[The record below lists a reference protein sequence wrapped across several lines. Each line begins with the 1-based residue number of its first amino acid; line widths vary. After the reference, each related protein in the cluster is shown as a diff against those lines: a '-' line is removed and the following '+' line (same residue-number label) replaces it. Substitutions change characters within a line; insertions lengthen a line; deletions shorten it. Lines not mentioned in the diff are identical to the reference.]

1 MKVLGSVSP
10 FVLNS
15 LTGVIGSALNTRYI
29 TKFNSSL
36 NQYID
41 LSSAIVLNS
50 DFKIDF
56 SGVMES
62 EGTTTLLGLANSGF
76 SRIQRV
82 ATTTTST
89 IRFRLSGYD
98 VDLPD
103 DIVTVDGKWRKH
115 TLERVNNTF
124 NYYES
129 DVLVSSITDEGA
141 DGRVLG
147 FNCIGQGNNFNY
159 LDSYYGDLVVE
170 DNGTV
175 VLDMSLD
182 GDGTNGVVYNNAATL
197 GAELD
202 VSTLVTPNSLTTG
215 IVYNNEDSEVTLV
228 DSVGGLSHA
237 LALFNDKVLDGSHYL
252 VTITIDTTASSVGA
266 FLGVANSS
274 DPSTERVTASA
285 GEIQTFT
292 QVLSPVG
299 SGSLIF
305 RLIGISALDDTV
317 VFSNI
322 SIKEIPSSTPY
333 GTRINMTSA
342 NTERFTLYDTYWRG
356 SEELWA
362 YSPITLDGS
371 VTLYNTI
378 AGGYGVLPENEDYI
392 IDLQWDNLTG
402 RFKLL
407 VGDSEFVSNL
417 IGSVVAETGSKSL
430 VFSTLTSQRAVIQ
443 ELDDSG
449 TVADSMVASINRV
462 LEIAA

>member
-1 MKVLGSVSP
+1 VLDGDFEIEAEYALAAFTPSFAICGGDASQANNDLIRVDP
-10 FVLNS
+10 FS
-15 LTGVIGSALNTRYI
+15 
-29 TKFNSSL
+29 
-36 NQYID
+36 
-41 LSSAIVLNS
+41 
-50 DFKIDF
+50 
-56 SGVMES
+56 
-62 EGTTTLLGLANSGF
+62 
-76 SRIQRV
+76 
-82 ATTTTST
+82 ST
-89 IRFRLSGYD
+89 IQY
-98 VDLPD
+98 
-103 DIVTVDGKWRKH
+103 
-115 TLERVNNTF
+115 RVNSNFRSTDTF
-124 NYYES
+124 TEDSKVNRLKVTRVGTAFTIYRN
-129 DVLVSSITDEGA
+129 DVEISSITETVVDFQIKTVGQRA
-141 DGRVLG
+141 DADYMHGSLLKFKVK
-147 FNCIGQGNNFNY
+147 
-159 LDSYYGDLVVE
+159 DKSE
-170 DNGTV
+170 V
-175 VLDMSLD
+175 VLDFGLD
-182 GDGTNGVVYNNAATL
+182 EDGTNGVVYNNAATL

-274 DPSTERVTASA
+274 DPSTELVTASA